1 MHQTADTSLQAYKRL
16 DATDQY
22 ELILNYLRSIY
33 PGSSCIAD
41 IATALEMERST
52 VSARLNELKQS
63 GQIVYDG
70 KRPSERTGINAMHWK
85 IKSNTL
91 F

>member
-1 MHQTADTSLQAYKRL
+1 MHQTATTSLEAYKRL

-22 ELILNYLRSIY
+22 SAILNHLRSIY
-33 PGSSCIAD
+33 PASSNIAD

-63 GQIVYDG
+63 GDIVYDG
-70 KRPSERTGINAMHWK
+70 KRPSVRTGVKAMHWK
-85 IKSNTL
+85 IKSDTL